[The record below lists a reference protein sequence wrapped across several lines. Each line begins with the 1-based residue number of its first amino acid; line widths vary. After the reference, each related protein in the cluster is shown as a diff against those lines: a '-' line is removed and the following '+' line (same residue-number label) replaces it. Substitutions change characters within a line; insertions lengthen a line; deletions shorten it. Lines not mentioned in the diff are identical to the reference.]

1 MRDKP
6 ERMATEQR
14 CGGIAMLLAI
24 GLGMLSA
31 NSSLSELYAV
41 IHHYPLRLGI
51 APLIVEAPLIDWI
64 NQGLLVIFFFHIGLH
79 TKHEMTSG
87 VLSSRARATLPAAAA
102 LGGMAAPALIY
113 LTLNAGD
120 PGALRG
126 WGVPIA
132 TDVVLVLGLMSFFG
146 AAVSSG
152 LLAFITAVAIFDDL
166 GAVVVIAVF
175 YGEIEFGVPLA
186 AIAAG
191 LCGLAALNWRASGT
205 VSLYLFAG
213 IVLWAGLVGSGLEGA
228 IAGAIIG
235 LALPLGAFP
244 ADRAERRLAPVAL
257 FIVVPS
263 FAFFNAGIPLNVV
276 YADWYA
282 DPIAYGIVLALILGK
297 PIGIM
302 TGTYG
307 AIWLRVGS
315 LPAGVN
321 WKDTANAALF
331 AGIGFTMSLFIV
343 TASFDD
349 PDRADTAKLAVLV
362 GSAASAFLAVL
373 GLILAGRKRAS

>member
-1 MRDKP
+1 MTE
-6 ERMATEQR
+6 ERF
-14 CGGIAMLLAI
+14 GGIAMLLAI

-79 TKHEMTSG
+79 TKREMTSG
-87 VLSSRARATLPAAAA
+87 VLSSPARAALPAAAA

-113 LTLNAGD
+113 LTLNYGD
-120 PGALRG
+120 PEALRG

-146 AAVSSG
+146 ASVSPG
-152 LLAFITAVAIFDDL
+152 MLAFITAVAIFDDL
-166 GAVVVIAVF
+166 GAVVVIALF
-175 YGEIEFGVPLA
+175 YGEIEFGLPLA

-191 LCGLAALNWRASGT
+191 LGGLAALNWRASGT
-205 VSLYLFAG
+205 ASLYLFAG
-213 IVLWAGLVGSGLEGA
+213 VLLWAGLVGSGLEGA
-228 IAGAIIG
+228 IAGAITG
-235 LALPLGAFP
+235 LALPTGAFP
-244 ADRAERRLAPVAL
+244 ADRAERRLAPLSL
-257 FIVVPS
+257 FVVVPA
-263 FAFFNAGIPLNVV
+263 FAFFNAGIPLNGVH
-276 YADWYA
+276 ADWYA
-282 DPIAYGIVLALILGK
+282 DPIAYGIILALIIGK

-307 AIWLRVGS
+307 AVLLRIGS
-315 LPAGVN
+315 LPAGAN
-321 WKDTANAALF
+321 GKDAVSAALF
-331 AGIGFTMSLFIV
+331 AGVGFTMSLFIV

-349 PDRADTAKLAVLV
+349 PARADAAKLAVLV

-373 GLILAGRKRAS
+373 GLVVANRRRAS

>member
-1 MRDKP
+1 MTK
-6 ERMATEQR
+6 ER
-14 CGGIAMLLAI
+14 CGGIVMLLAI

-31 NSSLSELYAV
+31 NSSLSKLYAV
-41 IHHYPLRLGI
+41 IHHYPLRFGI

-79 TKHEMTSG
+79 TKREMTSG
-87 VLSSRARATLPAAAA
+87 VLSSPARATLPAAAA
-102 LGGMAAPALIY
+102 LGGMVAPALIY
-113 LTLNAGD
+113 LSLNYGD
-120 PGALRG
+120 SEALRG

-146 AAVSSG
+146 ASVSPG

-175 YGEIEFGVPLA
+175 YGEIEFGLPLA

-191 LCGLAALNWRASGT
+191 LGGLAALNWRASGT

-213 IVLWAGLVGSGLEGA
+213 VLLWVGLVGSGLEGA

-244 ADRAERRLAPVAL
+244 ADRAERRLAPVSL
-257 FIVVPS
+257 FVVVPA
-263 FAFFNAGIPLNVV
+263 FAFLNAGISMNEIR
-276 YADWYA
+276 ADWYA
-282 DPIAYGIVLALILGK
+282 DPIAYGIILALIIGK
-297 PIGIM
+297 PIGIL

-307 AIWLRVGS
+307 AVLLRVGS
-315 LPAGVN
+315 LPAGAN
-321 WKDTANAALF
+321 WKDAVGAALF

-343 TASFDD
+343 TASFED
-349 PDRADTAKLAVLV
+349 PSRADAAKLAVLV
-362 GSAASAFLAVL
+362 GSAASAFFAVL
-373 GLILAGRKRAS
+373 GLVVATRRRAS

>member
-1 MRDKP
+1 MV
-6 ERMATEQR
+6 TEER

-41 IHHYPLRLGI
+41 IHHYPLRFGI

-79 TKHEMTSG
+79 TKREMTSG
-87 VLSSRARATLPAAAA
+87 VLSSPARATLPAAAA

-113 LTLNAGD
+113 LTLNYGD
-120 PGALRG
+120 PEALRG

-146 AAVSSG
+146 SAVSSG

-166 GAVVVIAVF
+166 GAVVVIGVF
-175 YGEIEFGVPLA
+175 YGEIEVGLPLA

-191 LCGLAALNWRASGT
+191 LLGLAVLNWRSSGT

-213 IVLWAGLVGSGLEGA
+213 VLLWAGLVGSGLEGA

-235 LALPLGAFP
+235 LALPSGVFP
-244 ADRAERRLAPVAL
+244 AGRAERRLAPVSL
-257 FIVVPS
+257 FVVVPA
-263 FAFFNAGIPLNVV
+263 FAFFNAGIPLNEIR
-276 YADWYA
+276 ADWYA
-282 DPIAYGIVLALILGK
+282 DSVTYGIILALIIGK

-315 LPAGVN
+315 LPAGTN
-321 WKDTANAALF
+321 WKDAASAALF

-349 PDRADTAKLAVLV
+349 PARAGAAKLAVLV
-362 GSAASAFLAVL
+362 ASAASAFLAVL
-373 GLILAGRKRAS
+373 GLILSNRIRAS